1 MPIVQDVYTV
11 YKICIR
17 CLYMHLIA
25 VHSFQA
31 LSDDTTPV
39 DVLINCAGITH
50 TASLVDTPTEKY
62 KV

>member
-1 MPIVQDVYTV
+1 
-11 YKICIR
+11 
-17 CLYMHLIA
+17 MHLIA